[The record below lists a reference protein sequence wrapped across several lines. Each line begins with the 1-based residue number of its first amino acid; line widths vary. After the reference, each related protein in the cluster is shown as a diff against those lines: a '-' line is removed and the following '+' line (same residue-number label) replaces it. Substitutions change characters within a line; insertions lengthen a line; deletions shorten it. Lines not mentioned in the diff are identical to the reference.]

1 LQKNIFTL
9 YPNTTMGK
17 IQFGVLLK
25 TFAQWTTLG
34 FIYMYNTNEYGNN

>member
-1 LQKNIFTL
+1 
-9 YPNTTMGK
+9 MGK

-34 FIYMYNTNEYGNN
+34 FIYMYNPKNMAIIKPVLDV